1 MILTQYAVYHVVYVY
16 VHYSGAKHTHKP
28 LCTCMHHYCAYTVQ
42 HQASIINDLLDF
54 ETLKGASVAAKV
66 TRLDLDATVHS
77 VVRMFNN
84 TVTSKVREI
93 DTAQCKQ
100 CTANILQY

>member
-1 MILTQYAVYHVVYVY
+1 MCICVLFSQITVHIYVP
-16 VHYSGAKHTHKP
+16 P
-28 LCTCMHHYCAYTVQ
+28 LCYTVQ
-42 HQASIINDLLDF
+42 SQASIINDLLDF

-84 TVTSKVREI
+84 TVTSKVR
-93 DTAQCKQ
+93 DRHSAVQTDYCSHFTA
-100 CTANILQY
+100 LQSCMRVMQ